1 MSKKDMARSK
11 SVEPAPRVWTLP
23 PLILHPFSD
32 ASGPGR
38 LVESSRASLML
49 QGLLPS
55 GDASHEELERRL
67 LDGRYCELR
76 MLFYVG
82 RDLIRWIDQC
92 LDYVD
97 SQPELKALGLKFQ
110 SFAHLLV
117 EHAPER
123 VVTKLKQWGVVD
135 YKAIFQ
141 RALGLNCV
149 IAEPPE
155 REQLQEEFIR
165 HYYRYADH
173 MYLCRQNAGAY
184 PEPRAGM
191 FEFELFAS
199 GEYARMLERQWEQ

>member
-1 MSKKDMARSK
+1 MARSK
-11 SVEPAPRVWTLP
+11 SVERIPVRPWTLP

-49 QGLLPS
+49 QGLLPTGELS
-55 GDASHEELERRL
+55 QDELERRL

-82 RDLIRWIDQC
+82 RDLLRWIEQC
-92 LDYVD
+92 LDFAD
-97 SQPELKALGLKFQ
+97 SQPELKDYGMKFQ
-110 SFAHLLV
+110 TFAALLV
-117 EHAPER
+117 EHPPER

-141 RALGLNCV
+141 RAIGLNCML
-149 IAEPPE
+149 AESPE
-155 REQLQEEFIR
+155 REHLQDEFVR

-173 MYLCRQNAGAY
+173 LFLCRQHSSVY
-184 PEPRAGM
+184 PEPQAGM
-191 FEFELFAS
+191 FEFDLFAS
-199 GEYARMLERQWEQ
+199 GEYARILERQWQ